1 MDRETSI
8 ALCHSLSKAYTTGVR
23 LYEGRSLL
31 YYYSVCHI
39 EPDPFPP
46 YLERV
51 MEREEKA
58 GLITTEVF
66 QFYGYITLPEGE
78 RIILGPTRI
87 LQSTNRDIEL
97 MLAVLGIGK
106 DKKEEYLNL
115 LYSAPIISAD
125 RFLWLLSSLMT
136 SITGVIYP
144 VESVWFGIKKED
156 EGISIKS
163 DYALQQVERV
173 DDEDHRYVVEQ
184 SYAWEQ
190 MVTSYVENGQTGY
203 LRELFSAPPNIKAG
217 RIAHDALRQM
227 KNMGICTA
235 TEVSRAAIRGG
246 LDPQKAFAMSDLYI
260 QKIEILRKVS
270 SIESLIQEM
279 IVDFAQMV
287 ENVNHPVGG
296 KSRFY
301 ILCARYISDN
311 LYSSIKAKDMA
322 DALGYS
328 RAYLCTRFKEDA
340 GISLIHYIQKE
351 RVAEAKRLLQFTSE
365 SLGDI
370 ASLLSFSSQSHFQTV
385 FLKVSGETPL
395 SYRIRTRK
403 N

>member
-115 LYSAPIISAD
+115 LYSTASAK
-125 RFLWLLSSLMT
+125 
-136 SITGVIYP
+136 VI
-144 VESVWFGIKKED
+144 
-156 EGISIKS
+156 
-163 DYALQQVERV
+163 
-173 DDEDHRYVVEQ
+173 HR
-184 SYAWEQ
+184 S
-190 MVTSYVENGQTGY
+190 
-203 LRELFSAPPNIKAG
+203 
-217 RIAHDALRQM
+217 
-227 KNMGICTA
+227 
-235 TEVSRAAIRGG
+235 
-246 LDPQKAFAMSDLYI
+246 
-260 QKIEILRKVS
+260 
-270 SIESLIQEM
+270 
-279 IVDFAQMV
+279 
-287 ENVNHPVGG
+287 
-296 KSRFY
+296 
-301 ILCARYISDN
+301 
-311 LYSSIKAKDMA
+311 
-322 DALGYS
+322 
-328 RAYLCTRFKEDA
+328 
-340 GISLIHYIQKE
+340 
-351 RVAEAKRLLQFTSE
+351 
-365 SLGDI
+365 
-370 ASLLSFSSQSHFQTV
+370 
-385 FLKVSGETPL
+385 
-395 SYRIRTRK
+395 
-403 N
+403 